1 MQQTETIV
9 NLLPEQIALMDNSRF
24 SLRKDRILQLAENI
38 KERGGVIVP
47 LSVEPLEQPV
57 DGAEYGLIAGNYR
70 RAAVEYL
77 NKAGGS
83 YLLPCVITQVDDAKD
98 RIKTQIAENVERQ
111 NMTPMDIGFSIQKLM
126 DMGFSKL
133 EVREMFKRSG
143 GRKGTKVQPASNS
156 FINMMLSFLEFPKNI
171 QNKIHAGEISVDGA
185 YKLSRVFKSRP
196 EKLQEVV
203 TELEMAREAEL
214 ENEEKEENRLLEL
227 ERKEQ
232 EKAEAVVT
240 LEKELEETAKAK
252 EEAFNKFQEL
262 TKKEAQLYGEAKQA
276 TSGTVEERAAAE
288 KAFQEAQA
296 TTKAALKE
304 AEEKKKAED
313 KLAAKLQKVKEAA
326 EERKKKLAD
335 ARKDGKKSEGKK
347 AASGRDVEKAATK
360 VGASSNYTPLK
371 LGEVRDFL
379 RDIACAGN
387 PPKVQAIGKILE
399 SVVGGIKTPKQGAR
413 ELAMVT
419 GEYKEKEKK

>member
-1 MQQTETIV
+1 
-9 NLLPEQIALMDNSRF
+9 
-24 SLRKDRILQLAENI
+24 
-38 KERGGVIVP
+38 
-47 LSVEPLEQPV
+47 LEQPV

-83 YLLPCVITQVDDAKD
+83 YILPCVITQVDDAKD
-98 RIKTQIAENVERQ
+98 RIRTQIAENVERQ

-185 YKLSRVFKSRP
+185 YKLSRVFKARP

-214 ENEEKEENRLLEL
+214 ESEEKEENRLLEA
-227 ERKEQ
+227 EKKEQ
-232 EKAEAVVT
+232 DKAEAVVT
-240 LEKELEETAKAK
+240 LEMELEETTKAK

-276 TSGTVEERAAAE
+276 ASGTVEERAAAE

-313 KLAAKLQKVKEAA
+313 KLAAKLKKVQEAA
-326 EERKKKLAD
+326 EERKKKLAE
-335 ARKDGKKSEGKK
+335 ARKDGKKPDEKKK

-371 LGEVRDFL
+371 LGEVRDFI

-419 GEYKEKEKK
+419 GEYKEKEKKEKEK